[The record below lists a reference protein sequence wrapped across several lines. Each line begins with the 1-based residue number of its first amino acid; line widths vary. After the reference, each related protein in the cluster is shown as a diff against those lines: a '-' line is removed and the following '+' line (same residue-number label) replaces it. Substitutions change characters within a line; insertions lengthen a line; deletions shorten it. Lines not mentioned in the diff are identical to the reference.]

1 MLVLSRK
8 QNQTIVIDNQ
18 IEIEVLKIK
27 GNTVRLGIKAP
38 SHIKVLRGELSP
50 FEIEVNLSDLGD
62 SRISA
67 NSANSANGS
76 HTSRN
81 KQADDNDALPSR
93 KRSEN
98 APVAKSNSL
107 ANPFAVIAAASS

>member
-8 QNQTIVIDNQ
+8 QNQTVVIDNQ

-62 SRISA
+62 SRIS
-67 NSANSANGS
+67 NSNN
-76 HTSRN
+76 
-81 KQADDNDALPSR
+81 P
-93 KRSEN
+93 
-98 APVAKSNSL
+98 PAKSRGKAINNSGSL
-107 ANPFAVIAAASS
+107 ANPFAVVAPVLAE